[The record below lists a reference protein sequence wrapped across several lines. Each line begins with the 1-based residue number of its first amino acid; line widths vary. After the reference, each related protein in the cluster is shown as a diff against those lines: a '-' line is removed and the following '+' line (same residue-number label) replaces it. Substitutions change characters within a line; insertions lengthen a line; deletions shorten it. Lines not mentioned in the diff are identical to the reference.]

1 MDENKILWAVL
12 SLALQHPVQAFVIFG
27 ARSFFAVGGGGHPVH
42 CEVLSSIPA
51 LYYPDASSPCSVVTA
66 KNVSRHCQC
75 PQGGGG
81 AKSPPVKNQ

>member
-51 LYYPDASSPCSVVTA
+51 LSISCINPFFVALFFLNFTF
-66 KNVSRHCQC
+66 
-75 PQGGGG
+75 
-81 AKSPPVKNQ
+81 

>member
-81 AKSPPVKNQ
+81 GKVTPS